1 MNENGVAT
9 LICLAFV
16 GFLFWGLIGSQTTQE
31 SDKMNGELRLMLVE
45 QTCRADVGVF
55 NKTFNTCVKNGDV
68 VYDLNSIYEFLNK
81 DEREK

>member
-1 MNENGVAT
+1 MTENGVAT

-16 GFLFWGLIGSQTTQE
+16 GFLFWGLIGSQTNQE

-45 QTCRADVGVF
+45 QTCRADAGMF

-68 VYDLNSIYEFLNK
+68 VYDLDSIYGFLN
-81 DEREK
+81 RESSEK